1 MGALNWCYLACFH
14 PKKSKGEAQ
23 IGCFYSSFK
32 RSDLEKTFNVLCL
45 LKVRVQFNKDGV
57 SYIHSDNDHDVH
69 FTGIKVS
76 DVNEKSAG
84 KKI

>member
-1 MGALNWCYLACFH
+1 MVVYPVNAGD
-14 PKKSKGEAQ
+14 
-23 IGCFYSSFK
+23 
-32 RSDLEKTFNVLCL
+32 R
-45 LKVRVQFNKDGV
+45 VRVQFNKDGV

-84 KKI
+84 YSVTAPPSTSTSRTTQNLDFK